1 MKTLYLLRHAKSS
14 WKDIQISDHDRPLN
28 SRGKRDAPRMGK
40 LMKSLSLNPDLIL
53 SSTAVR
59 ARKTAELVSKASQLE
74 CPVELREELYHASV
88 IDYYDILHTLY
99 YDENSLMIIG
109 HNPGME
115 DFLYSMTAQT
125 DPMKT
130 ATLAEIAIPVA
141 TWKDFLQETPGIL
154 KNIWYPKDIDN

>member
-14 WKDIQISDHDRPLN
+14 WKDTQLPDHDRPLN

-40 LMKSLSLNPDLIL
+40 LMESLSMNPDLIL

-59 ARKTAELVSKASQLE
+59 ARKTAELVSKASHVE

-99 YDENSLMIIG
+99 YDEKALMIIG
-109 HNPGME
+109 HNPGIGALAQSLAERAGNDADMP
-115 DFLYSMTAQT
+115 DGFPTSAAVVFQT
-125 DPMKT
+125 DNVLDKIS
-130 ATLAEIAIPVA
+130 LEHV
-141 TWKDFLQETPGIL
+141 FLPES
-154 KNIWYPKDIDN
+154 